1 MPRILPDKGVNT
13 EETYDKSYDG
23 KGSEFDYTQQ
33 KRYKLLV
40 AKLKPNMTFID
51 MGCGLSP
58 CCLMALKIT
67 KDVWASDFSKKLI
80 EGRKEKYGDI
90 INFVYDDIR
99 CPSFP
104 KESFDYIVLGEVL
117 EHLENPEIV
126 LKYVVRTLR
135 KRGIIAISVP
145 NNDMGKYAPQHH
157 VWSFNRQEL
166 RKLLKPFGEV
176 EIQKLNETD
185 HDYLIA
191 YLTKK

>member
-1 MPRILPDKGVNT
+1 MPRILPNKGVNT
-13 EETYDKSYDG
+13 EENYDKSYEDNND
-23 KGSEFDYTQQ
+23 FDYTQQ
-33 KRYKLLV
+33 KRYELLV

-58 CCLMALKIT
+58 CCLMARKIT

-80 EGRKEKYGDI
+80 EKKREKYGDM

-99 CPSFP
+99 CPNLP

-126 LKYVVRTLR
+126 LKYVLRTLR
-135 KRGIIAISVP
+135 KGGIIAVSVP
-145 NNDMGKYAPQHH
+145 NNDMGSYAPEHH
-157 VWSFNRQEL
+157 VWSFNKQEL
-166 RKLLKPFGEV
+166 RKLLKQFGDV
-176 EIQKLNETD
+176 EIKNLNETH

-191 YLTKK
+191 YLWKK